1 MEPGDRTSANGLDMG
16 IAGLPALVTGAG
28 SGIGKATAGLLARL
42 GSPVA
47 IVDLNGA
54 AAQNT
59 ADEIVASGGRAI
71 AITAD
76 VTSEQSAAAALA
88 DAEAKLG
95 VIRILVNNAGIGGG
109 RRPMLEMAVEDW
121 KRVIDV
127 NLTAVFIVTQAVA
140 RRMVDAGGGG
150 AIVNVSSVSGLSG
163 VPNLA
168 AYTAS
173 KHGVAGLTRVLAM
186 ELAEHQ
192 IRVNA
197 VAPGIV
203 ATGMTMGLL
212 SNPEI
217 AAHSAAVHPLG
228 RVAEPGEIADA
239 IVYLASQRASFVTGS
254 VVTIDGGFL
263 AGKVA

>member
-1 MEPGDRTSANGLDMG
+1 MEEADRSAEHGWDMG
-16 IAGLPALVTGAG
+16 VAGVPALVTGAG

-42 GSPVA
+42 GAPVA
-47 IVDLNGA
+47 IVDLNGE
-54 AAQNT
+54 AAQST

-71 AITAD
+71 AITGD
-76 VTSEQSAAAALA
+76 VTSQQSVASVV
-88 DAEAKLG
+88 AEAEASLG

-109 RRPMLEMAVEDW
+109 RKPMLDMTLDEW
-121 KRVIDV
+121 NRVINV
-127 NLTAVFIVTQAVA
+127 NLSSLFIVTQAIA

-150 AIVNVSSVSGLSG
+150 AIVSVSSVSGLSG

-212 SNPEI
+212 SKPGI

-254 VVTIDGGFL
+254 VVTVDGGFL
-263 AGKVA
+263 AGKAA